1 MTQDEIMEMARRAH
15 FDSKTWVDIFA
26 DNPTVGDV
34 RNYLIAFA
42 KLVAAK
48 AIAELESQERNFCP
62 RCGKRTNDIHTC
74 TPPKHTEQEPVG
86 FAGIEMWIGNTRIK
100 KLMTQTELHFAIDP
114 WAIVKFN
121 SDSCIDALKEKN
133 T

>member
-1 MTQDEIMEMARRAH
+1 MIEQMKQWLEALKKGVDGQTSVEMDE
-15 FDSKTWVDIFA
+15 
-26 DNPTVGDV
+26 
-34 RNYLIAFA
+34 
-42 KLVAAK
+42 
-48 AIAELESQERNFCP
+48 AITSLRQAIREHAMYEVQRLGQE
-62 RCGKRTNDIHTC
+62 I
-74 TPPKHTEQEPVG
+74 EQEPVG

-133 T
+133 ND